1 MFDIITIGNATL
13 DIFLTIKEA
22 NLACQKDK
30 CLLCLPYGAK
40 IPAQDYTVSVGG
52 NAANTAVGFSR
63 LGLKTGILTILGQDE
78 TSLKIIDK
86 LNKEKVA
93 TALIKKQP
101 GLRAN
106 SSIILDIEGQ
116 RDRTILSYHFPK
128 KFEISKIPQTKW
140 LYLTSI
146 GREFSRVW
154 FDLRR
159 QITQFKNRV
168 KISFNPG
175 GYEIKQGFDF
185 LKKIVQKTEIFIVN
199 YEEAQEIINHQEP
212 AEKNAKM
219 RTNEADAGSSK
230 NTDRPS
236 KRSGKLKDR
245 SSLIKNLIK
254 KLHKIGAKITVITDG
269 EKGVYA
275 YSGNQVY
282 FEAALDVKPKEVTG
296 AGDSFA
302 AGFTSAIFYGF
313 DLGRALRWGI
323 LNSNFCIQ
331 KIGAQN
337 GLLNLAEI
345 KKMETRYYGHQI
357 TLSSPLIL

>member
-1 MFDIITIGNATL
+1 MYDIITIGNASL

-40 IPAQDYTVSVGG
+40 ISAQEYTVSVGG
-52 NAANTAVGFSR
+52 NAANTAVAFSR

-128 KFEISKIPQTKW
+128 KFEIAKIPQTKW

-146 GREFSRVW
+146 GHQFSRVW
-154 FDLRR
+154 RDLRR
-159 QITQFKNRV
+159 QTDRFKSAV

-185 LKKIVQKTEIFIVN
+185 LQKIAQKTKIFIVN
-199 YEEAQEIINHQEP
+199 KEEARAIINQENM
-212 AEKNAKM
+212 AVKKTM
-219 RTNEADAGSSK
+219 FGSGDTAIDNSK
-230 NTDRPS
+230 NTVS
-236 KRSGKLKDR
+236 LNNLSAGSKDR
-245 SSLIKNLIK
+245 SRLIKNLIK
-254 KLHKIGAKITVITDG
+254 KLHNLGSQITVITDG

-275 YSGNQVY
+275 YDGGHVY
-282 FEAALDVKPKEVTG
+282 FEAVLDVKPKEVTG

-313 DLGRALRWGI
+313 DLRRALRWGI

-337 GLLNLAEI
+337 GLLYLAEI
-345 KKMETRYYGHQI
+345 KKLEKRYYGNI
-357 TLSSPLIL
+357 GG